1 MKKVEVE
8 NIKTNRKG
16 ICWKIHRILKRA
28 GAAVLILIM
37 MITVS
42 AAFSSCSKLNVLK
55 YNSKDKTYVD
65 SKTGI
70 AYCAA
75 PGCYEFDYKY
85 TIGDDYC
92 KIGDSVLCSIVE
104 LDPKMWLYDKNT
116 KTVFYNSEIDL
127 PLFESMTVT
136 EIKLCLQDAVSWAF
150 HSITDKDE
158 IERICKAYTGG
169 EEALGFS
176 SIPEK
181 TWSIKFAFAE
191 CPGIFYNL
199 MYTSDD
205 NGTAFLSNRYEKRTV
220 SVGSLLDKY
229 KMDYNGDQTERTETG
244 N

>member
-8 NIKTNRKG
+8 NINKNRKG
-16 ICWKIHRILKRA
+16 NSGRTHRILKRA
-28 GAAVLILIM
+28 GSAVLILIM
-37 MITVS
+37 ITMIST
-42 AAFSSCSKLNVLK
+42 AFSSCSKLNDLK

-92 KIGDSVLCSIVE
+92 KIGDSVLFSIVE

-127 PLFESMTVT
+127 PLFESMTIT
-136 EIKLCLQDAVSWAF
+136 EIKLCYQDALTAEF

-158 IERICKAYTGG
+158 IKRICKAYTGG

-176 SIPEK
+176 SVPEN
-181 TWSIKFAFAE
+181 TWAVKFAFEE

-229 KMDYNGDQTERTETG
+229 KIDYKGDQTDSTETG